1 MEKSFELKSFK
12 FDAFGA
18 ECKYRVS
25 ATDDDNVTMEQDF
38 HVKVSRP
45 IHLDLET
52 LFEKDL
58 RDVMVHLFDNTEYT
72 VELDMGN
79 SRIAVNGISFA
90 GENENIGISITGAIR
105 AKCGKIVFKTPR
117 IKYLAGDSETHAKL
131 TVFANAVVEEVKQY
145 LFEGKTEEMGLFGK
159 E

>member
-72 VELDMGN
+72 AELDMGN

-90 GENENIGISITGAIR
+90 GKNENIGISISGTLR
-105 AKCGKIVFKTPR
+105 TKCGIIKFKTPR
-117 IKYLAGDSETHAKL
+117 IKYLAGDSDIHAKL
-131 TVFANAVVEEVKQY
+131 TVFADAVVEEVKQY
-145 LFEGKTEEMGLFGK
+145 LFEGKTEEMGLFG
-159 E
+159 EE